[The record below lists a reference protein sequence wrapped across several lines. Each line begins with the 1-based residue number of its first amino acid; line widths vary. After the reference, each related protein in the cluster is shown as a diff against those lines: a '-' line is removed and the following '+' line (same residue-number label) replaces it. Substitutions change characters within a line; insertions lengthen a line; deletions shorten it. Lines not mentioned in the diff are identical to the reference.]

1 MMWRSSAL
9 VTGFMVV
16 SLQSVGWKTGGVE
29 RAVSWQMSAIFI
41 LNVITLINLK
51 MGIQGFLCMQNIRQM
66 EMLEGDYVSNKSGCF
81 YLVLQ
86 YILQLQLQ

>member
-1 MMWRSSAL
+1 
-9 VTGFMVV
+9 
-16 SLQSVGWKTGGVE
+16 
-29 RAVSWQMSAIFI
+29 
-41 LNVITLINLK
+41 